1 MNLTN
6 KVGLKGQYF
15 IRIKRNGK
23 YIKLWQEN
31 WLGNKLFQL
40 FRLQPHIPFILGSY
54 KEQYTTPNLLVT
66 VGLAELA
73 KLAID
78 TGTPTAFSYIAVG
91 TDDTAAAAGQ
101 TALVAEITDSGL
113 ARAIGTKST
122 VQTTVAG
129 DTSQLLK
136 EFSVTGTKAIKEVG
150 VFNAT
155 PAGTMLSR
163 SIITTKNVGS
173 GDTIEI
179 TYKLVH
185 KNQV

>member
-31 WLGNKLFQL
+31 WLGDFLFQN
-40 FRLQPHIPFILGSY
+40 FRLQLHIPFILGSY
-54 KEQYTTPNLLVT
+54 QEQYATPNLVVT
-66 VGLAELA
+66 AGLAELA
-73 KLAID
+73 KLAIN

-91 TDDTAAAAGQ
+91 TDGTAAAAGQ
-101 TALVAEITDSGL
+101 TALVAEITNSGL
-113 ARAIGTKST
+113 ARATGTKSV

-136 EFSVTGTKAIKEVG
+136 EFSVTGIKAIKEVG
-150 VFNAT
+150 VLNAAS
-155 PAGTMLSR
+155 AGTMLSR
-163 SIITTKNVGS
+163 TVITTKNVDS

-185 KNQV
+185 RNL